1 MASTQSPTSAVSLL
15 PQGTKGSGAEWR
27 TRRTARS
34 VRGSVPNN
42 SARRLVLSCR
52 ITLISVAPSI
62 TWLLV
67 TTMPEASTMKPEP
80 KDWPRRPGWGAPSP
94 RSPPCGGWPGRLRLK
109 KSRKNSSKGLP
120 GGAWGAS
127 GASGRAPGRD
137 AGAPPIVEEILTTA
151 GRSTRARGAKLSGRP
166 PVMAGGVTVGLTGG
180 AAAAGGS
187 ATGGR
192 VWAKGAWDSI
202 GPARPSAMAA
212 RGRRQLVKRMITS

>member
-27 TRRTARS
+27 TRSTARS
-34 VRGSVPNN
+34 VRGSVPSN

-120 GGAWGAS
+120 GGACGAS

-137 AGAPPIVEEILTTA
+137 AGAPPIVEEIFTTA
-151 GRSTRARGAKLSGRP
+151 GKSLRARGAKPSGRP
-166 PVMAGGVTVGLTGG
+166 PVMAGGVAT
-180 AAAAGGS
+180 AAGGS

-192 VWAKGAWDSI
+192 VWAKGAWDSS
-202 GPARPSAMAA
+202 GTARPSAMTA